1 MNGLLNIIRPTSAYQ
16 EYLDTEGRVD
26 QIEITAQD
34 ERLEAE
40 VCADMEQQD
49 RDNVR
54 AETDPFVAILCM
66 PWKERR
72 AALNAL
78 HAQEL
83 EDSCLEKGLRARRQ

>member
-26 QIEITAQD
+26 QVEISAQD
-34 ERLEAE
+34 EQLEAE

-54 AETDPFVAILCM
+54 ADTDPYIAILCLTGKAK
-66 PWKERR
+66 WEALKEFR
-72 AALNAL
+72 
-78 HAQEL
+78 AQEFL
-83 EDSCLEKGLRARRQ
+83 DSIPKGLRERK